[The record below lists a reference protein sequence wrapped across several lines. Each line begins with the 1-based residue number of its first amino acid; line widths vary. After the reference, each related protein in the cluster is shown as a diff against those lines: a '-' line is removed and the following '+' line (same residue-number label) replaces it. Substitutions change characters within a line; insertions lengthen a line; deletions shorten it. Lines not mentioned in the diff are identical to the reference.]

1 MELFKKIVRISFW
14 VLLVAG
20 VTALFAFVQKQE
32 SKTLCSKLNISILRD
47 PMHENFFVEEDEI
60 RELIAKQFG
69 QVENTPLKN
78 IDVNRL
84 ERLMYVN
91 SWVARA
97 DVYMSI
103 DGVVDIEI
111 EQREPVLR
119 IINSWGQSYYID
131 SQGRLMPW
139 SPQFTPRT
147 IIASGNIIENYDGH
161 SHAAVNQTINNDTLK
176 TRNLLH
182 DLYAMASF
190 ILADEFWSAHV
201 EQVYVNKNDEIELVP
216 KVGNHKIIFGV
227 ADEMAEKFWK
237 LKTFY
242 KEGLNYTGWANYDTL
257 NLKFN
262 NQVVCTK
269 SVRNKRLIPALKGE
283 KTENTITPFRVG
295 ANIKL

>member
-1 MELFKKIVRISFW
+1 MELFKKILRISFW

-20 VTALFAFVQKQE
+20 MTTLFAFVQKQE
-32 SKTLCSKLNISILRD
+32 NETLCSKVNISVLRD
-47 PMHENFFVEEDEI
+47 PLHENFFVEEDDI

-69 QVENTPLKN
+69 QIENTPLKN
-78 IDVNRL
+78 IDVNHL
-84 ERLMYVN
+84 ERLMYAN

-111 EQREPVLR
+111 EQRQPLLR
-119 IINSWGQSYYID
+119 VINSSGESYYMD
-131 SQGRLMPW
+131 SHGKLMPW
-139 SPQFTPRT
+139 SPNFTPRT
-147 IIASGNIIENYDGH
+147 LIATGSIKESFEGH
-161 SHAAVNQTINNDTLK
+161 NHATAGETINNDTLK
-176 TRNLLH
+176 THTLLD

-190 ILADEFWSAHV
+190 ILADESWSAHA
-201 EQVYVNKNDEIELVP
+201 EQIFVNEKGEIELVP
-216 KVGNHKIIFGV
+216 KVGNHKIIFGS

-262 NQVVCTK
+262 NQVVCSK
-269 SVRNKRLIPALKGE
+269 ANFKKVE
-283 KTENTITPFRVG
+283 KKNINNTSTH
-295 ANIKL
+295 